1 MDEKEVRYYKVEL
14 NEIILM
20 IVKIY
25 KIIIKNDTLWFQS
38 RLMLIE

>member
-1 MDEKEVRYYKVEL
+1 MDEKEIRYYKVEL

-20 IVKIY
+20 IV